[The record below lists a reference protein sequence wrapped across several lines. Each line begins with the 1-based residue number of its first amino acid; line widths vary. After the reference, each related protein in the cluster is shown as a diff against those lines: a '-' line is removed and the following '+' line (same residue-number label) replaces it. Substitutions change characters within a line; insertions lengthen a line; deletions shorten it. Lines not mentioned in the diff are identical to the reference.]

1 MLYKYK
7 SKRGHPMQL
16 SGAHSEKITLK
27 KGQDGLK
34 NTHVLASIIRLV
46 GMGD

>member
-1 MLYKYK
+1 
-7 SKRGHPMQL
+7 MQL
-16 SGAHSEKITLK
+16 SGAHSEEITLK

-46 GMGD
+46 GENASVGMGG